1 MGKYYESGEARS
13 SRVEDL
19 FSRIAPRYDLINDLQ
34 SLGLHRLWKR
44 RLVRLAGIPDGGTA
58 LDLCCGTG
66 DIVRALA
73 RAYPR
78 AGLVVGLDFAMPM
91 LRIALGRGSRGGP
104 RMLYLRA
111 DALRIPTHGET
122 FDCVTIAYGLRN
134 VASIESCLAE
144 VRRVLRPGG
153 RFLMLDFGKPPNP
166 IVAGLYFVYLRSAVP
181 LFGRFFFGDPD
192 THGYIHD
199 SLLRFP
205 SQVEIAAML
214 ERGGFTRV
222 RVENPLLG
230 AMGIVIAE
238 RGA

>member
-44 RLVRLAGIPDGGTA
+44 RLVRLAGIPDGGAA

-91 LRIALGRGSRGGP
+91 LRIAGARGAGRGP
-104 RMLYLRA
+104 RTLYLRA
-111 DALRIPTHGET
+111 DALRIPSLGGS

-134 VASIESCLAE
+134 VASIENCLDE

-153 RFLMLDFGKPPNP
+153 RFLMLDFGKPRNP
-166 IVAGLYFVYLRSAVP
+166 VVARLYFAYLRSAVP
-181 LFGRFFFGDPD
+181 LFGRIFFGDPD

-205 SQVEIAAML
+205 SQVEIASML
-214 ERGGFTRV
+214 ERAGFARV

-230 AMGIVIAE
+230 AMGIVTGE
-238 RGA
+238 REG